1 MTMSALRSVL
11 PALLLLAPVLIA
23 CTPDRPSTQTQ
34 RQSPAISAEE
44 RTAAMCFGVSWARYN
59 VAQAGAQSTRADL
72 SGPSAAAMPIAK
84 AQLDR
89 TLDWLVQRGLVTA
102 QVQPGTR
109 GDAAFQAVGREIEKG
124 RAAMLA
130 CAGASEAGGRAP
142 SESETTAGCAT
153 TEPCRTWLR

>member
-1 MTMSALRSVL
+1 MTMSVLRSVL
-11 PALLLLAPVLIA
+11 PALFLLA
-23 CTPDRPSTQTQ
+23 CTPDRPSPQTQ
-34 RQSPAISAEE
+34 RQAQAISREE
-44 RTAAMCFGVSWARYN
+44 STAALCFGVSWARYN
-59 VAQAGAQSTRADL
+59 VAQAGARSTRTDL
-72 SGPSAAAMPIAK
+72 SGASAAAMPVAK

-89 TLDWLVQRGLVTA
+89 NLDWLVQRGLITA

-142 SESETTAGCAT
+142 SASETTAGCAT
-153 TEPCRTWLR
+153 AEPCRNWGR